1 MKLVKLMFFAIG
13 YFVYLSIAATA
24 FGSEDICP
32 KYKDS
37 ATTMEN
43 EIKALLKGINVSCGC
58 PKSEPWK
65 YPVACIIK
73 CSGNDPRKL
82 HDYQAIGRE
91 IAAHFSRKTNFN
103 YMIQV
108 ENEMMPIA
116 IFFYTIQ
123 FDRIDEIYPW
133 R

>member
-1 MKLVKLMFFAIG
+1 MKLMKLMCFAIG
-13 YFVYLSIAATA
+13 CFAFLSVTVTA
-24 FGSEDICP
+24 FGSEDICA
-32 KYKDS
+32 KHKAS
-37 ATTMEN
+37 AATMEK

-65 YPVACIIK
+65 YPVACAIK
-73 CSGNDPRKL
+73 CSGNDPRIL
-82 HDYQAIGRE
+82 HDYQAIGRD
-91 IAAHFSRKTNFN
+91 IATHFSRKTNFN
-103 YMIQV
+103 YIIQV
-108 ENEMMPIA
+108 ENELMPIA